1 MSVALRRFSRSASAA
16 RASVA
21 ILASLV
27 LITALAPSTFAVAGL
42 VVTTPFPAVRVEP
55 GGTASF
61 TLTINTDVDRR
72 VDLSVAGAPEGWK
85 ATFRGG
91 GSIIDSVF
99 VDADKSPD
107 VTLEVDVPDG
117 QASGKTRLTVR
128 ASSGTLNEVLPVDV
142 TINEQAAGDVTLT
155 TDFAELKGSSDQ
167 TFDFNLTL
175 KNDTPGEIVFGFTT
189 EGPDG
194 WTVKAEPTSEAQ
206 ATTVTV
212 AAGASSTIK
221 VTATPATDAA
231 AQSYPIKV
239 TASGGGKTAT
249 ADLNVGITG
258 SFTMDVT
265 TVNEVLSTTANA
277 GTAKDIEFTVKNTG
291 TAPLTNVTL
300 SGSPPTGWKFEQKG
314 DPIASIAAGENA
326 NITGTLTPANDAIAG
341 DYQLSVTAKATEK
354 SDSVDMRVTV
364 ETPQFWGILG
374 ILLIVAVGAGL
385 YWVFRT
391 YGRR

>member
-1 MSVALRRFSRSASAA
+1 MSVALRRFQRSASAA
-16 RASVA
+16 RTSVA
-21 ILASLV
+21 VLASLV
-27 LITALAPSTFAVAGL
+27 LITALAPAASAVEGL

-61 TLTINTDVDRR
+61 ALTIDTDVDRR
-72 VDLSVAGAPEGWK
+72 VDLAVEGAPEGWK
-85 ATFRGG
+85 ASFRGG
-91 GSIIDSVF
+91 GAIIDSVF
-99 VDADKSPD
+99 VDASKSPD

-117 QASGKTRLTVR
+117 QASGKTRLTIR
-128 ASSGTLNEVLPVDV
+128 ATSGTLRESLPVDV
-142 TINEQAAGDVTLT
+142 SINEQAAGDVTLT
-155 TDFAELKGSSDQ
+155 TDFAELSGASDQ
-167 TFDFNLTL
+167 TFDFSLTL
-175 KNDTPGEIVFGFTT
+175 KNDTPGDIVFALSA
-189 EGPDG
+189 EGPSG

-221 VTATPATDAA
+221 VTADPADDAA
-231 AQSYPIKV
+231 AQAYPIKV
-239 TASGGGKTAT
+239 TATGGGKTAT
-249 ADLNVGITG
+249 ADLSVGITG
-258 SFTMDVT
+258 SFTMDLT

-277 GTAKDIEFTVKNTG
+277 GTAKDIEFTVKNSG

-300 SGSPPTGWKFEQKG
+300 SGTPPTGWKFAQKG
-314 DPIASIAAGENA
+314 DPIASIPAGETA